1 MKQLTLS
8 TPFTLSGKGLHTG
21 ATVEA
26 TVMPA
31 PEGHGYKF
39 QRTDLEGE
47 PIVDALAENVV
58 NTQRGTVVA
67 RGETSVSTI

>member
-8 TPFTLSGKGLHTG
+8 QSFTLSGKGLHTG
-21 ATVEA
+21 AMVDA

-47 PIVDALAENVV
+47 PVIDALAENVLS
-58 NTQRGTVVA
+58 TQRGTVL
-67 RGETSVSTI
+67 GLSLIHI